1 MSIEESIQQIETLI
15 EAWQLDEADL
25 NQTDINAM
33 QVLLKEKQELK
44 EQLDKYENPEDMT
57 LMMMWCTEKVK
68 DENQALKKQLHEAS
82 ITIQEMV
89 EQDIECPSNCEKL
102 RILKKQHEKLLNDYC
117 RLDARKYSEQEEF
130 IKYMNSC
137 IKELEKESTN
147 KLQNT
152 INLAIKDIAKIILQ
166 KYKGIIGGTKDE

>member
-1 MSIEESIQQIETLI
+1 MNKKH
-15 EAWQLDEADL
+15 DYK
-25 NQTDINAM
+25 
-33 QVLLKEKQELK
+33 KE
-44 EQLDKYENPEDMT
+44 
-57 LMMMWCTEKVK
+57 CEK
-68 DENQALKKQLHEAS
+68 LKKQLHEAS

-102 RILKKQHEKLLNDYC
+102 RILKKQHEQLLNDCC

-130 IKYMNSC
+130 RKYMNGC

-152 INLAIKDIAKIILQ
+152 INLGIIDITKTILQ

>member
-1 MSIEESIQQIETLI
+1 MSKVLI
-15 EAWQLDEADL
+15 YSQEDLDLILEL
-25 NQTDINAM
+25 E
-33 QVLLKEKQELK
+33 KEKNEELQQE
-44 EQLDKYENPEDMT
+44 N
-57 LMMMWCTEKVK
+57 EK
-68 DENQALKKQLHEAS
+68 LKKQLHEAS

-152 INLAIKDIAKIILQ
+152 INLGIIDIAKIILQ
-166 KYKGIIGGTKDE
+166 KYRSIIGENDV